1 MPPLDALA
9 DQIERWKIDFERFL
23 AGARQ
28 LPPDELQARI
38 TRELRDL
45 RGANLR
51 SAADQ
56 FRLSA
61 LEARFNS
68 YHELNNRRLRDRE
81 EGRGT
86 RPPATATPPTSRPF
100 DPMTGIVITGG
111 MEEAALEALYQGLA
125 RQQSGSPSMDR
136 ATFRG
141 YIARQIEVIRV
152 KTGCESVQFRLAA
165 EEGKLKLKAKP
176 VGD

>member
-9 DQIERWKIDFERFL
+9 EQIERWKIDFERFL

-38 TRELRDL
+38 ARELREL

-81 EGRGT
+81 EGRGA
-86 RPPATATPPTSRPF
+86 RQAPAAAPAAERRL
-100 DPMTGIVITGG
+100 DPMTGIVITDRI
-111 MEEAALEALYQGLA
+111 EEAALDALYAGLA
-125 RQQSGSPSMDR
+125 RQQSGTPTMDR

-141 YIARQIEVIRV
+141 YIARQIELIRV

-176 VGD
+176 VGV